1 MIRSFC
7 LTLFLCLACGVSV
20 IAQNQLSKEV
30 RRNVRHGNRMY
41 HTGQRDQATVAYMK
55 AFQADSTSSLV
66 QYNLATSLFPNEWK
80 LLSPGMRDT
89 VVARL
94 SSAAQ
99 AEPNPIRRSMSYH
112 NIGVA
117 MQSAGQLRQAIEA
130 YKQCLRCNPA
140 DDEARYNMVL
150 CQRQLK
156 DGDGGNDQQD
166 NQQQDDQQQ
175 QNDQQQDDQ
184 QQDDQQQNQD
194 QPQDQPQQDQQ
205 QNQDWIEQM
214 LNAADQHERQV
225 RRRIDEQ
232 QNRPQRRRGN
242 VKNW

>member
-1 MIRSFC
+1 MIRSIC
-7 LTLFLCLACGVSV
+7 LSLILWLACGGG
-20 IAQNQLSKEV
+20 IMGQAQLSNDV
-30 RRNVRHGNRMY
+30 RRNVRHGNRML
-41 HTGQRDQATVAYMK
+41 HTGQRNQATVAYMK
-55 AFQADSTSSLV
+55 AFQADSTSALV
-66 QYNLATSLFPNEWK
+66 QYNLATSLFPDEWK

-94 SSAAQ
+94 ASAAQ
-99 AEPNPIRRSMSYH
+99 AEPNPIRRSMSFH

-156 DGDGGNDQQD
+156 DDDGDGGGGEP
-166 NQQQDDQQQ
+166 QDDQQQ
-175 QNDQQQDDQ
+175 NQDQQQDDQ
-184 QQDDQQQNQD
+184 QQDQNQQQNQD
-194 QPQDQPQQDQQ
+194 QPQPQQDQQ
-205 QNQDWIEQM
+205 QSQDWIDQM

-232 QNRPQRRRGN
+232 KNRLQQRRLN
-242 VKNW
+242 EKNW

>member
-1 MIRSFC
+1 MIRSIC
-7 LTLFLCLACGVSV
+7 LSFILCLAYSASV
-20 IAQNQLSKEV
+20 MGQAQLSKEA
-30 RRNVRHGNRMY
+30 RRNIRHGNRMF
-41 HTGQRDQATVAYMK
+41 HTGQRDQATVSYMK
-55 AFQADSTSSLV
+55 AFQSDSTSALV

-80 LLSPGMRDT
+80 LLSPGQRDT

-94 SSAAQ
+94 NSAAQ
-99 AEPNPIRRSMSYH
+99 AEPNPIRRSMSFH

-117 MQSAGQLRQAIEA
+117 MQSAGELQQAIEA

-156 DGDGGNDQQD
+156 DQPQQNNDGN
-166 NQQQDDQQQ
+166 NEQQQQDQQQ
-175 QNDQQQDDQ
+175 QDQQQNQQNQDQ
-184 QQDDQQQNQD
+184 QQQQNQD
-194 QPQDQPQQDQQ
+194 QQQDQ

-232 QNRPQRRRGN
+232 QNRPQQRRGN